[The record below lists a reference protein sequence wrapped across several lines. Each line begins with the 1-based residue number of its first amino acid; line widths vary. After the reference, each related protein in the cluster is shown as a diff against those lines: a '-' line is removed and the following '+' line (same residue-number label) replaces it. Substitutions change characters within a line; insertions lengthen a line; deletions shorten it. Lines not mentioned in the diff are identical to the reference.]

1 MLICANNLHN
11 CKNGKFLHYCKQIGA
26 YLARTAIMHRI
37 SSEWTPHLIVVE
49 PSDDLVALVSD
60 LLAIILAQF
69 LLQLVVL
76 RRRLHVVGVALERV
90 LRLNTLALLFVV
102 VLVLLGVVH
111 HAFDVG
117 LAQATCNQRTLESLV
132 HRLVT
137 SSTTGCDYFVLL
149 YYICHAA
156 IHFLMV
162 RGYSDMTILIILNQN
177 IICNDDDA
185 NYCFNIMY

>member
-1 MLICANNLHN
+1 MLLCKSYN
-11 CKNGKFLHYCKQIGA
+11 CKRMINLCIFASSLGHINFGQNSISLAIIKLHK
-26 YLARTAIMHRI
+26 I

-60 LLAIILAQF
+60 LLAILLAKF

-90 LRLNTLALLFVV
+90 LRLNTIALLFVV

-117 LAQATCNQRTLESLV
+117 LAQATCNQRTLQSSI

-137 SSTTGCDYFVLL
+137 STKYLRRAGLHIDDN
-149 YYICHAA
+149 
-156 IHFLMV
+156 FLEC
-162 RGYSDMTILIILNQN
+162 R
-177 IICNDDDA
+177 
-185 NYCFNIMY
+185 